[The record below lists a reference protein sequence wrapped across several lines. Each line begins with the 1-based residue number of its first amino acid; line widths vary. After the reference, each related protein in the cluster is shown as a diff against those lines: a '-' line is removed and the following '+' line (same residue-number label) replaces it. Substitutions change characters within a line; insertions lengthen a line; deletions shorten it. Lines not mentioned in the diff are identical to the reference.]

1 MTLEIKFSTSIY
13 ISGKDLSEIK
23 EKFINIPLYHPETS
37 KKCEFVE
44 VELVTRVDDSSY
56 KEYTFEFEHAEYDE
70 EDDEY
75 EYEDEDECKNI

>member
-1 MTLEIKFSTSIY
+1 MTLEIKFCTAIC

-23 EKFINIPLYHPETS
+23 EKFMNIPLYHPETS

-70 EDDEY
+70 EDDE
-75 EYEDEDECKNI
+75 DEDEM

>member
-1 MTLEIKFSTSIY
+1 MTLEITFSTAIC

-23 EKFINIPLYHPETS
+23 RKFIDIPLYHSGIS

-56 KEYTFEFEHAEYDE
+56 KDMTFEFEHAGYDE
-70 EDDEY
+70 EDDE
-75 EYEDEDECKNI
+75 DEDEV

>member
-1 MTLEIKFSTSIY
+1 MTLEIKFSTAIC

-23 EKFINIPLYHPETS
+23 EKFMNIPLYHPEIS

-70 EDDEY
+70 EDDED
-75 EYEDEDECKNI
+75 EYEDEDERKNI